1 MEIVAEFDCFCRA
14 FLSLEKVKTKEELF
28 IPPSAEIQTMLDA
41 LDAQM
46 KDMVEKMDEKTN
58 LKMGADQTAAESGAS
73 EDRPRLLIMAGSGTG
88 VLQVCNLSCK
98 LTGCNATLKLT
109 GYVSIKLLDLG
120 LSSAPTE

>member
-98 LTGCNATLKLT
+98 FYSLIFLFFQ
-109 GYVSIKLLDLG
+109 DF
-120 LSSAPTE
+120 

>member
-58 LKMGADQTAAESGAS
+58 LKMGADQTAAEAGAS

-88 VLQVCNLSCK
+88 VLQVCISSCK
-98 LTGCNATLKLT
+98 FYLFIFSFSKNL
-109 GYVSIKLLDLG
+109 
-120 LSSAPTE
+120 